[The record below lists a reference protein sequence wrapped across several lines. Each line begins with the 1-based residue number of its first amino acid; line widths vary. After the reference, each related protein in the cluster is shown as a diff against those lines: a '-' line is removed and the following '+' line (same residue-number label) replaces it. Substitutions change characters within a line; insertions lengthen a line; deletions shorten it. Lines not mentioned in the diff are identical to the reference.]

1 MLAGG
6 DHIAM
11 RSDLAGEMPAER
23 HAGGLVHRLQEPVL
37 RHDIAGDDDPLPCV
51 VEWISLSG
59 VAGEENGSVAH
70 VLGLDA
76 RHEDRLYGDWL
87 DQRGRFFR
95 TSHDILQAQER
106 PHIYN
111 YWGVVPFR
119 PYDFWRTSPHGY
131 QTVTGRSE
139 QPSGIALADDDEPA
153 ERSSDES
160 SATICSPALTGGFDG
175 EPSIPR
181 PDAWVAGQPLRGRM
195 YAQSGRAVTLSHPSR
210 ALPPLETV
218 TAPGGIAP
226 PVPSGAPYSE
236 VA

>member
-11 RSDLAGEMPAER
+11 RSDLAGEVPAER

-37 RHDIAGDDDPLPCV
+37 RHDVAGDDDPLPCA
-51 VEWISLSG
+51 VEGVSLLRVS
-59 VAGEENGSVAH
+59 GEEDGSVSH
-70 VLGLDA
+70 VLGIYA
-76 RHEDRLYGDWL
+76 RHEDRLNGDRL

-95 TSHDILQAQER
+95 ASHDILQAQER
-106 PHIYN
+106 PYTDN

-131 QTVTGRSE
+131 QTVTERSE

-181 PDAWVAGQPLRGRM
+181 PDAWAAGRAGQAFAI
-195 YAQSGRAVTLSHPSR
+195 AQCGRAVTLSHPY
-210 ALPPLETV
+210 
-218 TAPGGIAP
+218 GIAP
-226 PVPSGAPYSE
+226 PVPPGAPYSE
-236 VA
+236 PGQFSEVA